1 MAFGQKQGYP
11 YSIPGALPQA
21 TVRQGPWPCDL
32 PSIVPLLAHA
42 NRFILTIRQLRVKIG
57 SFDAM
62 LGNATRQASRSGG

>member
-32 PSIVPLLAHA
+32 PSIVPLLVCSGR
-42 NRFILTIRQLRVKIG
+42 NLKLNN
-57 SFDAM
+57 D
-62 LGNATRQASRSGG
+62 LWATVPKTHLINQSAINSWEP